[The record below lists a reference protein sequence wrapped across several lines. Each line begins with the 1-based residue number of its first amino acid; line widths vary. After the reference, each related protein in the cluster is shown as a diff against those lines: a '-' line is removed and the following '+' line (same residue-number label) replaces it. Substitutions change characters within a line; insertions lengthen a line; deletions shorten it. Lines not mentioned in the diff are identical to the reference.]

1 MLARFKDGKVRKV
14 LQFSEGAGI
23 VCDNGEN
30 KYVGTLGIDILYLEL
45 EDNESGKEFVKEHCW
60 EQARVD
66 AAIAVMPKMLDWLTA
81 GGTISQDAIE
91 NNRAARNAV
100 FFADALIA
108 ELKKKGE

>member
-1 MLARFKDGKVRKV
+1 MSNDKV
-14 LQFSEGAGI
+14 
-23 VCDNGEN
+23 N
-30 KYVGTLGIDILYLEL
+30 Y
-45 EDNESGKEFVKEHCW
+45 

-108 ELKKKGE
+108 ELKKTNETK